1 MQAAYRLDTWLWLP
15 LPRPEV
21 FAFFA
26 DAKNLERITPSFLA
40 FRILT
45 PMPLD
50 MRSGT
55 LIDYRVG
62 VRGLQMKWRSQ
73 ITTWEPPARFA
84 DVQVRGPYREWTHTH
99 AFDERDGGTLVI
111 DSVRYALRGPGVIGN
126 VVNRLLVAPD
136 LTRIFAFRHEALEDA
151 FGVRGHAKAGPVT
164 INRES

>member
-1 MQAAYRLDTWLWLP
+1 MRAAYRLHTSLWLP
-15 LPRPEV
+15 LPRIEV

-45 PMPLD
+45 PTPLE

-55 LIDYRVG
+55 VIDYRVG
-62 VRGLQMKWRSQ
+62 LRGLPMKWRSK
-73 ITTWEPPARFA
+73 ITTWEPPARFV

-99 AFDERDGGTLVI
+99 TFEERDDGTLVI
-111 DSVRYALRGPGVIGN
+111 DSVHYSLRGPSFIGRL
-126 VVNRLLVAPD
+126 VNSLLVAPD
-136 LTRIFAFRHEALEDA
+136 LTRIFTFRHEALEDA
-151 FGVRGHAKAGPVT
+151 FGVHGLTKAGPVT